1 MNVVE
6 GNFKGKKPRSALEI
20 FELLAKGLKDTD
32 EDLSEL
38 ETAVILQSRGELID
52 VLTGDGSPRTALM
65 LIEIAKHFIVQTEI
79 EAGED

>member
-6 GNFKGKKPRSALEI
+6 GNFGGKKPKTALEL

-32 EDLSEL
+32 EDISQL
-38 ETAVILQSRGELID
+38 ETTVILYSRDDLID

-65 LIEIAKHFIVQTEI
+65 LIEIAKHFIVQSEL